1 MDWTSIEDGLPNDG
15 EESVVVGMKSDGSI
29 VQLIGYRE
37 NGNWVME
44 DEAAAAGRP
53 VELAAADKVDVQ
65 VKDRLSGAGADV
77 KNGAVSVLD
86 AALAG
91 DFGGCEMTAA
101 DHFGVSASCF
111 FQSGK
116 VFFWNH

>member
-44 DEAAAAGRP
+44 DEAAAAGGVRVLRWTP
-53 VELAAADKVDVQ
+53 
-65 VKDRLSGAGADV
+65 LSVTRTNRARGSPTSARSNPSPPATEGSVPEIPSAGFANTGRVPAQPERD
-77 KNGAVSVLD
+77 D
-86 AALAG
+86 P
-91 DFGGCEMTAA
+91 
-101 DHFGVSASCF
+101 
-111 FQSGK
+111 
-116 VFFWNH
+116 